1 MLKSVLFCYKLK
13 LNPARN
19 NRKMFSNKN
28 IQSNQRI
35 NKKIRVLA
43 FLVFILIFCQSLC
56 SQSIT
61 WQRTYHV
68 FPNDFG
74 YKILPAP
81 NNCFYFCGYIDN
93 IISSYSYVLKIDQ
106 QGDTLWSRRISGG
119 LYTAALSSDSSCVIA
134 NLGDSLS
141 VIKVNSDGKI
151 LWNKS
156 LPFGFICDDIKRI
169 SDNGFILCGNS
180 GLKAIA
186 VRIDSI
192 GNIIWQKIFAGSS
205 TKGFYSVIESNQ
217 TGFVF
222 TGYNQNPDTTKI
234 YVVKLDFDGNL
245 IWEKN
250 YTASNNRNS
259 GQKICHFKN
268 TYLIG
273 GNTDISINE
282 KTFIL
287 TIDTSGNLMQTKI
300 WVPYGTSKEWLDD
313 LSVINPNK
321 IVISKRVDSSSTLY
335 TYAKAQLVDSN
346 FNLIKEQ
353 VYYPSYSYA
362 TFPSILPLHNKDIL
376 FAGTFDYF
384 SNWSSRRYDMYAV
397 RTDSNLNT
405 APFPPIGLI
414 NNNQN
419 QPKKYLLSQNFPN
432 PFNPTTN
439 IKYSVKENSFISIT
453 VYDVT
458 GKLVT
463 ELVKQKQSA
472 GTYEVD
478 FDGSALASGLYFYSL
493 TSDNRIIETKKMIL
507 LK

>member
-1 MLKSVLFCYKLK
+1 
-13 LNPARN
+13 
-19 NRKMFSNKN
+19 MFSNEN
-28 IQSNQRI
+28 IQSSQRT
-35 NKKIRVLA
+35 NKKIKVLA
-43 FLVFILIFCQSLC
+43 FIVFSLIFCQSLS

-81 NNCFYFCGYIDN
+81 DNCFYFCGYIDN

-134 NLGDSLS
+134 NLGNSLS
-141 VIKVNSDGKI
+141 VVKINSAGNVEWNRI
-151 LWNKS
+151 L
-156 LPFGFICDDIKRI
+156 PVGFLCWDMKRI
-169 SDNGFILCGNS
+169 YDNGFILCGNS
-180 GLKAIA
+180 GLKAFA
-186 VRIDSI
+186 VRIDSV
-192 GNIIWQKIFAGSS
+192 GNFIWQKIFDGSS

-234 YVVKLDFDGNL
+234 YVVKLGFDGNL

-250 YTASNNRNS
+250 YTASNHRNS

-273 GNTDISINE
+273 GNTDIDIDE
-282 KTFIL
+282 KTYIL
-287 TIDTSGNLMQTKI
+287 RVDTSGNLLQTKI
-300 WVPYGTSKEWLDD
+300 WVPYGTSKEFFDD
-313 LSVINPNK
+313 MTAIDSNK

-362 TFPSILPLHNKDIL
+362 TFASILPLQNKDIL

-405 APFPPIGLI
+405 TPFPPIGLI

-458 GKLVT
+458 GRLVT
-463 ELVKQKQSA
+463 ELVKQKQTA